1 MPGDVDPLAVT
12 EVPEKQPAGEN
23 ESVNWEHQYLSQI
36 PFKVLRGHSDA
47 VSCCHFCFNDNRI
60 LTSSH
65 DKTIKLWDIN
75 YDASLI
81 TYEGGHSAPIVECAL
96 ISNNKRFVTASWDKT
111 VKCWDFE
118 TQKILW
124 TAVCDGLVTC
134 CDVSPDGK
142 YITCG
147 SDMENSAYI
156 LDAGSGKIIKKLKDH
171 HKSTVTACR
180 FDPDSQRVASVSSDK
195 TIKLWDLVAQR
206 TTLNIKS
213 GHLSVISD
221 CSFSKNGFYLCT
233 ASWDKKL
240 LLWDIKTGMFR
251 SCGAVALDHG
261 HTGSISSCKF
271 SHDSSFLVSGAYDK
285 TLTLWDT
292 EARCKKIVLKGHE
305 DWVMDTAIT
314 TDKKWIASSSKD
326 MTLRLWNT
334 ENLHYIPSVIESQ
347 KTVGLKIVMCK
358 ECGKPFSIN
367 QMEDLEI
374 ISRCV
379 FCRFND
385 PLRNAIPSPPT
396 F

>member
-1 MPGDVDPLAVT
+1 ML
-12 EVPEKQPAGEN
+12 
-23 ESVNWEHQYLSQI
+23 
-36 PFKVLRGHSDA
+36 
-47 VSCCHFCFNDNRI
+47 
-60 LTSSH
+60 
-65 DKTIKLWDIN
+65 
-75 YDASLI
+75 
-81 TYEGGHSAPIVECAL
+81 
-96 ISNNKRFVTASWDKT
+96 
-111 VKCWDFE
+111 
-118 TQKILW
+118 
-124 TAVCDGLVTC
+124 
-134 CDVSPDGK
+134 
-142 YITCG
+142 
-147 SDMENSAYI
+147 
-156 LDAGSGKIIKKLKDH
+156 
-171 HKSTVTACR
+171 TACR

-314 TDKKWIASSSKD
+314 TDKKWISNKALYNVCSIDIGK
-326 MTLRLWNT
+326 NT
-334 ENLHYIPSVIESQ
+334 SC
-347 KTVGLKIVMCK
+347 IV
-358 ECGKPFSIN
+358 
-367 QMEDLEI
+367 
-374 ISRCV
+374 
-379 FCRFND
+379 
-385 PLRNAIPSPPT
+385 
-396 F
+396 